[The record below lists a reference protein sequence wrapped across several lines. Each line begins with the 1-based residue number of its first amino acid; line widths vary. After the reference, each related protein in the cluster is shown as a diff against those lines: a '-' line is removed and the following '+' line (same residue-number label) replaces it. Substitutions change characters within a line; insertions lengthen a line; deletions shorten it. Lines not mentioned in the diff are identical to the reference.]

1 MGRQIVLRYS
11 EIRIVEAFKYPSRL
25 TDEDIAEMQRRV
37 LVENKKWK
45 LRKSRQENA
54 GGSDE
59 KEAERQRQYSTGR
72 RKSTWG
78 SPIPAGMA
86 IWD

>member
-1 MGRQIVLRYS
+1 MVSVILPYS
-11 EIRIVEAFKYPSRL
+11 EWRIANCFRGIEPAA
-25 TDEDIAEMQRRV
+25 EDIAEMQRRV

-45 LRKSRQENA
+45 LRKNKIENV